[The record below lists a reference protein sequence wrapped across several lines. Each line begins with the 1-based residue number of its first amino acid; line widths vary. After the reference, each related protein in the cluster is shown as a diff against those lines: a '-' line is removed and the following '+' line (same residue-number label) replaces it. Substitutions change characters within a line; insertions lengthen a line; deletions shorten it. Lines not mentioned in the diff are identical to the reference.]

1 MACRP
6 TNDPQLM
13 SYRSFLDS
21 FLLPSQVASSPE
33 AERRNT
39 EVKHLRQGL
48 KRAFTEPGQ
57 PGEMFRCVLMLG
69 LVCHTA
75 WGWQARA
82 LEILFFAEMELLMRM
97 SSRCTGIT
105 SNTRLSYGVKSR
117 I

>member
-21 FLLPSQVASSPE
+21 FLLPSQVGSSPE
-33 AERRNT
+33 AEKHNT
-39 EVKHLRQGL
+39 QVKNMRQGL

-57 PGEMFRCVLMLG
+57 PGEMFRCLLMLS
-69 LVCHTA
+69 LFCHTA

-82 LEILFFAEMELLMRM
+82 LEILFFAEMELLMWM
-97 SSRCTGIT
+97 SPRCKGIT
-105 SNTRLSYGVKSR
+105 SNTRLSYGFKFR